1 MNFEFE
7 EKESFTLEEV
17 QQLVQGWK
25 SGVTELV
32 STKDATIEELNTKVE
47 GIAELEKSNKDL
59 SIKHLAL
66 QSGIGEDMIDLIAD
80 DDLEV
85 VNSKI
90 AKLKELTKKQD
101 IDNSYKPEQK
111 RKDDDYAKAE
121 KGNDV
126 EGMLKSKLG
135 RLFG

>member
-1 MNFEFE
+1 MEFNFE
-7 EKESFTLEEV
+7 EKESYTLEEV
-17 QQLVQGWK
+17 NGLVESWK
-25 SGVTELV
+25 GELGELI
-32 STKDATIEELNTKVE
+32 STKDATITDLNSKVE
-47 GIAELEKSNKDL
+47 SIAELEKSNKDL

-66 QSGIGEDMIDLIAD
+66 QNGIGEDMLDLIAD

-85 VNSKI
+85 VNAKI

-111 RKDDDYAKAE
+111 RKDDDYSKAE
-121 KGNDV
+121 KSNDV